1 MSGFQSVINQQQAPG
16 VEGDFASANP
26 KASLLA
32 GEGALVAGAN
42 GVVVGRF
49 AWVSNGVVN
58 NTGTGAP
65 AGFVHREGQASVTTW
80 LCESS
85 MTIQPGVQMT
95 LMTAG
100 DYWVKT
106 AGAAT
111 VGQKIFA
118 KLSDGTITAGDA
130 GASIS
135 DYVETKFVVGSA
147 GEAGEL
153 IQMGTWS

>member
-32 GEGALVAGAN
+32 GEGALVAGTN
-42 GVVVGRF
+42 GVIVGRF
-49 AWVSNGVVN
+49 AWVTNGVVS
-58 NTGTGAP
+58 NTGTGVP
-65 AGFVHREGQASVTTW
+65 DGFVHREGQASITDW
-80 LCESS
+80 LAESS
-85 MTIQPGVQMT
+85 MTIQPGFQMT

-100 DYWVKT
+100 DFWVKT
-106 AGAAT
+106 AGVAT

-118 KLSDGTITAGDA
+118 KLSDGSITTGAA
-130 GASIS
+130 GATVAG
-135 DYVETKFVVGSA
+135 YVETKFVVGSA
-147 GEAGEL
+147 GAAGEL

>member
-58 NTGTGAP
+58 
-65 AGFVHREGQASVTTW
+65 
-80 LCESS
+80 
-85 MTIQPGVQMT
+85 
-95 LMTAG
+95 
-100 DYWVKT
+100 
-106 AGAAT
+106 
-111 VGQKIFA
+111 
-118 KLSDGTITAGDA
+118 
-130 GASIS
+130 
-135 DYVETKFVVGSA
+135 
-147 GEAGEL
+147 
-153 IQMGTWS
+153 

>member
-80 LCESS
+80 LGESS

-111 VGQKIFA
+111 VGRRFSPNCQMEPLPLA
-118 KLSDGTITAGDA
+118 MPGRQSRITLKQNLLLAVLA
-130 GASIS
+130 RLAN
-135 DYVETKFVVGSA
+135 
-147 GEAGEL
+147 
-153 IQMGTWS
+153 